1 MREVSALGC
10 QFVHHEYPATS
21 VMSPLPPHSKMAR
34 KVVKDEEAVTKE
46 LCSLV
51 EKLANEAIEDREA
64 FSIGLSGGSLV
75 KFLCNGLPSISTSW
89 DKWSL
94 FFCDERLVP
103 FSDEDST
110 FKLYK
115 EGLIGKTPL
124 TEEQFVVINPELE
137 VDEAAKD
144 YESKL
149 RSKFPDCEWPVF
161 DLLLL
166 GMGPD
171 GHTASLF
178 PGHKLLQENS
188 VWIAAISDSPKP
200 PPCRVTMTFPVIN
213 RARCCVFAMAGQGK
227 ADMVKRILGD
237 GEDLPT
243 GMVKPTN
250 GELIW
255 ILDESAASKL

>member
-1 MREVSALGC
+1 MAPPVS
-10 QFVHHEYPATS
+10 
-21 VMSPLPPHSKMAR
+21 
-34 KVVKDEEAVTKE
+34 KVVKTVVKSEVEVAST

-51 EKLANEAIEDREA
+51 EKLANDAIKSRGS
-64 FSIGLSGGSLV
+64 FKIGLSGGSMA
-75 KFLCNGLPSISTSW
+75 KFLCGGLPSITTEW
-89 DKWSL
+89 AKWNL

-103 FSDEDST
+103 FSDGDST
-110 FKLYK
+110 FRLYLD
-115 EGLIGKTPL
+115 GLVGATPL
-124 TEEQFVVINPELE
+124 TKEQFVVIDPEID
-137 VDEAAKD
+137 VSAAAKD
-144 YESKL
+144 YEEKV
-149 RSKFPDCEWPVF
+149 KKHFPDCSLPSF

-178 PGHKLLQENS
+178 PGHALLDESN
-188 VWIAAISDSPKP
+188 VWIAPISDSPKP

-213 RARCCVFAMAGQGK
+213 NAHTIVFAMAGQGK

-237 GEDLPT
+237 EEDLPST
-243 GMVKPTN
+243 RVKPAN